1 MKDERQT
8 PLITPTENKSRPR
21 RQKRDTRPGE
31 MAETRPFCYLKRASR
46 ELFGGRGSGAGA
58 ARPGTKFSHKQG
70 RVFVTTQGSTSPSKP
85 PTRAEQEVQSAAER
99 LNSQTEAALAAVAG
113 RQTPG
118 GVDELEAS
126 ADRLE
131 RAARD
136 LSVALR
142 ELVEERREKDKQ
154 L

>member
-1 MKDERQT
+1 VRKNLSD
-8 PLITPTENKSRPR
+8 
-21 RQKRDTRPGE
+21 
-31 MAETRPFCYLKRASR
+31 
-46 ELFGGRGSGAGA
+46 
-58 ARPGTKFSHKQG
+58 KQG
-70 RVFVTTQGSTSPSKP
+70 IVFVSTQGSTSPSKP
-85 PTRAEQEVQSAAER
+85 LTRAEQEVQSAAER
-99 LNSQTEAALAAVAG
+99 LNSQTEAALAAVAT

-118 GVDELEAS
+118 GVQELEAS